1 MNAILS
7 LQALELDTAA
17 EAGNS
22 GASVNCTSGSSVSNH
37 CGGSDDKIERFF

>member
-1 MNAILS
+1 MNAVLS
-7 LQALELDTAA
+7 LQALELDIAA

-37 CGGSDDKIERFF
+37 CGGHSDQLEKF